1 MINGSHMHRRA
12 SFPTI
17 DMCVD
22 AICDFAWTFR
32 YAAAGSVFPIKM
44 RFCGNLICMDDVM
57 WSIQS
62 RKKPYNR
69 D

>member
-44 RFCGNLICMDDVM
+44 RFCGDLVFIADVM
-57 WSIQS
+57 WIIQS
-62 RKKPYNR
+62 RKKP
-69 D
+69 